1 MVFCFKKEINLMPY
15 LFTREYDLELMDMNK
30 DMYQV
35 FIESNLNHGGERRV
49 VLLRQSQ
56 KGLPLTLVNNYTDS
70 GSLNVDTES
79 RDIRRIESEL
89 QMISRTAQSGAIICV
104 PIRPL
109 TKELT
114 SIEKLSPKLASYAA
128 KRLSSIGVVF

>member
-89 QMISRTAQSGAIICV
+89 QMISRTAQSGAIVCV

>member
-1 MVFCFKKEINLMPY
+1 MVFYFKKEINLMPY

-30 DMYQV
+30 GMYQV

-49 VLLRQSQ
+49 VLLRQSE

-89 QMISRTAQSGAIICV
+89 QIISRTAQSGAIVCV

>member
-89 QMISRTAQSGAIICV
+89 QMISRTAQSGAIVCV

-114 SIEKLSPKLASYAA
+114 SIERLSPKLASYAA
-128 KRLSSIGVVF
+128 KRLNSIGVVF

>member
-1 MVFCFKKEINLMPY
+1 VVFYFKKEVNLMPY

-49 VLLRQSQ
+49 VLLRQSE

-89 QMISRTAQSGAIICV
+89 QIISRTAQSGAIVCV

-114 SIEKLSPKLASYAA
+114 SIERLSPKLASYAA

>member
-89 QMISRTAQSGAIICV
+89 QIISRTAQSGAIVCV

>member
-35 FIESNLNHGGERRV
+35 FIESNLNHGGERRG
-49 VLLRQSQ
+49 VLLRQSE

-89 QMISRTAQSGAIICV
+89 QIISRTAQSGAIVCV

-114 SIEKLSPKLASYAA
+114 SIERLSPKLASYAA

>member
-1 MVFCFKKEINLMPY
+1 MPY

-49 VLLRQSQ
+49 VLLRQSE

-89 QMISRTAQSGAIICV
+89 HIISRTVQSGAIVCV

-114 SIEKLSPKLASYAA
+114 SIERLSPKLASYAA

>member
-1 MVFCFKKEINLMPY
+1 MPY

-79 RDIRRIESEL
+79 SDIRRIESE
-89 QMISRTAQSGAIICV
+89 
-104 PIRPL
+104 
-109 TKELT
+109 
-114 SIEKLSPKLASYAA
+114 
-128 KRLSSIGVVF
+128 

>member
-1 MVFCFKKEINLMPY
+1 MPY

-89 QMISRTAQSGAIICV
+89 QMISRTAQSGAIVCV

-109 TKELT
+109 TKALT

>member
-1 MVFCFKKEINLMPY
+1 MPY

-89 QMISRTAQSGAIICV
+89 QMISRTAQSGAIVCV

-109 TKELT
+109 TKELM
-114 SIEKLSPKLASYAA
+114 SIEKLSPKLASYAT
-128 KRLSSIGVVF
+128 KRLGSIGIAF

>member
-1 MVFCFKKEINLMPY
+1 MVLYSEKEINLMPY

-89 QMISRTAQSGAIICV
+89 QMISRTAQSGAIVCV

>member
-1 MVFCFKKEINLMPY
+1 MSY
-15 LFTREYDLELMDMNK
+15 LFTREYDLELMSMNK

-35 FIESNLNHGGERRV
+35 FIESNLSHGGERRV
-49 VLLRQSQ
+49 VLLRQNE

-70 GSLNVDTES
+70 GSFNVDTES
-79 RDIRRIESEL
+79 RDIRKIESEL
-89 QMISRTAQSGAIICV
+89 QVISRTSQSGAIVCV

-114 SIEKLSPKLASYAA
+114 NIEKLSPKLASYAA
-128 KRLSSIGVVF
+128 KRLLSIGIVF